1 MRRHAIASLKR
12 AQRIRLLA
20 GWLLTLTALAGGLL
34 GCATNPA
41 TGRPQLMLL
50 NDAQEIRLGSRAAPQ
65 VAAKFGGPLS
75 DPAAQRWIQNL
86 GLSIARRSHRPEMP
100 WHFQVLNTELP
111 NAFALPGG
119 YIFITKGLLELL
131 DTQEQVAAALA
142 HEVGHV
148 NAKHVV
154 DNLQRAL
161 GTELILRG
169 VSRAAGDRA
178 EVAVPIAKIAL
189 KLTSLRFT
197 REQELEADR
206 LGIVYLVRSGRN
218 PWAMVETLEKLG
230 MLEKSKKPGI
240 AELFRTHPHSARRVS
255 QAMRYILEHYP
266 AQLRKELRHTV
277 PPPLRRFHEQARKQ
291 AGLLREPLRQKS
303 PA

>member
-1 MRRHAIASLKR
+1 MARRVITSFKQARLM
-12 AQRIRLLA
+12 RLLSA
-20 GWLLTLTALAGGLL
+20 LVSVLTALSSGLL

-50 NDAQEIRLGSRAAPQ
+50 SDSQEIRLGSRAAPQ
-65 VAAKFGGPLS
+65 VAAKFGGPLA
-75 DPAAQRWIQNL
+75 DAAAQRWIQNL
-86 GLSIARRSHRPEMP
+86 GLGIATRSHRARMP
-100 WHFQVLNTELP
+100 WRFQILKSQLP

-119 YIFITKGLLELL
+119 YIFITSGLLRLL
-131 DTQEQVAAALA
+131 DTEEQVAAALA

-148 NAKHVV
+148 NARHVV

-161 GTELILRG
+161 GTQLILRA

-178 EVAVPIAKIAL
+178 EAAVPITRIVL
-189 KLTSLRFT
+189 KMTNLGFT

-206 LGIVYLVRSGRN
+206 LGIIYLVRSGRN

-230 MLEKSKKPGI
+230 ILEESKKPGI

-255 QAMRYILEHYP
+255 RALRYIMERYP
-266 AQLRKELRHTV
+266 TRLREELTHTV
-277 PPPLRRFHEQARKQ
+277 APPMRRIHSRSHAKHVRVRQA
-291 AGLLREPLRQKS
+291 S
-303 PA
+303 